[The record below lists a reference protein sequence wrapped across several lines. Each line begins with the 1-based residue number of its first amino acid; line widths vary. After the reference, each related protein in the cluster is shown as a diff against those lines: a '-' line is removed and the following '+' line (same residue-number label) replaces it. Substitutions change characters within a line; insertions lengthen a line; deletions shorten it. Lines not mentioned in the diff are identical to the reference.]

1 MVSLQAMSRAI
12 MTLIS
17 ILVLGGCSAP
27 GRFVVKLSADE
38 IQERIDQKFPERIG
52 ALVFEVRLE
61 SPVVAL
67 NPGTDRLEL
76 TFRAIGLVA
85 DVSVGYALAT
95 VTGGIRY
102 ERDRAEFLLTDPHI
116 IHFDASHIP
125 KEYLEPARSVVYA
138 FINGTLPSIPIY
150 RLDKPKHQL
159 KRALL
164 KKAWVCEGE
173 LCLELGI

>member
-1 MVSLQAMSRAI
+1 V
-12 MTLIS
+12 T
-17 ILVLGGCSAP
+17 
-27 GRFVVKLSADE
+27 ADE
-38 IQERIDQKFPERIG
+38 LQERIDQRFPEQIR

-125 KEYLEPARSVVYA
+125 KEYLEPARSVVDTFVNRA
-138 FINGTLPSIPIY
+138 LPAIPLY